1 MTRKGAYQFL
11 AEAAEQ
17 SSENIMRTFQ
27 QPGQT
32 TISNTDMVEIAT
44 KVATDSIVALLEK
57 TGVLN
62 FEDWWQA
69 FLQFFSELFNIL
81 RIVIGVFLSL

>member
-17 SSENIMRTFQ
+17 SSENIMTTFQ
-27 QPGQT
+27 QSEQT
-32 TISNTDMVEIAT
+32 TISNTNMVEIAT

-57 TGVLN
+57 IGVLN
-62 FEDWWQA
+62 FED
-69 FLQFFSELFNIL
+69 
-81 RIVIGVFLSL
+81 

>member
-1 MTRKGAYQFL
+1 MTRKEAYQFL

-27 QPGQT
+27 QSEQT

-44 KVATDSIVALLEK
+44 KVAPIQSLL
-57 TGVLN
+57 
-62 FEDWWQA
+62 F
-69 FLQFFSELFNIL
+69 
-81 RIVIGVFLSL
+81 

>member
-1 MTRKGAYQFL
+1 
-11 AEAAEQ
+11 
-17 SSENIMRTFQ
+17 MRTFQ
-27 QPGQT
+27 QSGQT

-62 FEDWWQA
+62 FED
-69 FLQFFSELFNIL
+69 
-81 RIVIGVFLSL
+81 

>member
-11 AEAAEQ
+11 ADAGEQ

-27 QPGQT
+27 QSGQT
-32 TISNTDMVEIAT
+32 TISNTAMVEIAT

-62 FEDWWQA
+62 FED
-69 FLQFFSELFNIL
+69 
-81 RIVIGVFLSL
+81 